1 MQRCQTTDAYLVV
14 KLRTISQATFNDP
27 TVVHRSPSG
36 GRFENA
42 VVFRCMNMRREG
54 AIMVEVRMMQT
65 PCSQRRQWQT
75 CRHSFNLVDR
85 IDRRISVEHLTSH
98 RRLLKGS
105 PLPSSP
111 FDLLFAD
118 DNGEWLFRRPAPNP
132 MRHHSGVRSGPK
144 IPFGPKHESRL
155 TTCGGRVYVDT
166 RPGGLWIAA
175 RCLRCPGCLCHPE
188 PISAVEGGGQGGRK
202 GGKVCLT
209 QRSETGFAGWDTLLR
224 LASSIF

>member
-1 MQRCQTTDAYLVV
+1 MQRCQTTDAHLVV

-85 IDRRISVEHLTSH
+85 IDRRISVEHLTAH

-111 FDLLFAD
+111 LTCYLLTTAVSGCAVVLPRTRCDTTLAFNRDL
-118 DNGEWLFRRPAPNP
+118 
-132 MRHHSGVRSGPK
+132 K
-144 IPFGPKHESRL
+144 SRL
-155 TTCGGRVYVDT
+155 GRNTNPV
-166 RPGGLWIAA
+166 
-175 RCLRCPGCLCHPE
+175 
-188 PISAVEGGGQGGRK
+188 
-202 GGKVCLT
+202 
-209 QRSETGFAGWDTLLR
+209 
-224 LASSIF
+224 